1 MHTQASFFVWLIWR
15 FVQVLY
21 FSCLDKERGLLVAK
35 NQNYGYLAK
44 KVSAAESKEL
54 NTWTEAATA

>member
-1 MHTQASFFVWLIWR
+1 M
-15 FVQVLY
+15 
-21 FSCLDKERGLLVAK
+21 AK